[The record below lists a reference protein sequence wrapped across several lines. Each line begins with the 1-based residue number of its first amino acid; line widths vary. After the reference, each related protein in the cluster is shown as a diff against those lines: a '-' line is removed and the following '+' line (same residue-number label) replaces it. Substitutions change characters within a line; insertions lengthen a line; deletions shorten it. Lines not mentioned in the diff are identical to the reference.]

1 MPARRI
7 RVYSGGHEV
16 TVWIYP
22 TREAMLT
29 AAKRYNGSQLEGDT
43 GGVTQATRYNET
55 GRLHSVLIRL
65 HEGNLGTEVV
75 CHEMHH
81 AATAIYGSTVQGDR
95 ISRAS
100 HLNHWNEPFAY
111 LYSNLLSRLVRRLYA
126 LGYYDA
132 TTRS

>member
-7 RVYSGGHEV
+7 RVYSDSHEV

-29 AAKRYNGSQLEGDT
+29 AA
-43 GGVTQATRYNET
+43 TRYT
-55 GRLHSVLIRL
+55 GEVFPA
-65 HEGNLGTEVV
+65 NLGGCCQQTHDENGLTYTILVRLSADNLALDVV

-81 AATAIYGSTVQGDR
+81 AATALYGSTLPEDTTAREVLTH
-95 ISRAS
+95 A
-100 HLNHWNEPFAY
+100 NEPFAY